1 VNKKLLSALAVIVWF
16 LAACQPVSPAGTPT
30 PTVTPLPASPTAET
44 DSPSPTAPAPDP
56 AIPDFS
62 RIVIVIF
69 ENKEFDKVIGNP
81 QMPVFNRLAQEYTLL
96 TGHYAVAHPSLPNYI
111 ALTGGDT
118 FGIDSDCR
126 DCFVNAPSLP
136 DLIEQSGRTWKTYQ
150 EDMPSPC
157 FLGNKGDYAQK
168 HNPFVYFD
176 PIRLDAARCER
187 SVVPLAELDAD
198 LAAGTL
204 PNYSFISPNLCHD
217 SHDCGLDVSDQWLDG
232 LLARLLPALD
242 ATGEPYLVVL
252 TFDEGN
258 KDGSCCGLP
267 EPGGGRVATVLVSP
281 QAKNGF
287 QDDTPYSHYSL
298 LKTISAAWGLAY
310 LGHAADETT
319 PLILAPW
326 K

>member
-1 VNKKLLSALAVIVWF
+1 MNKKFLPALIAFAWL
-16 LAACQPVSPAGTPT
+16 LAACRPVPLPPAGTPV
-30 PTVTPLPASPTAET
+30 PTGTPLPASPTAAL
-44 DSPSPTAPAPDP
+44 DFPSPTAPTPDP

-62 RIVIVIF
+62 HIVIVIF

-81 QMPVFNRLAQEYTLL
+81 QMPVYNRLAREYTLL
-96 TGHYAVAHPSLPNYI
+96 SSHYAVAHPSLPNYI
-111 ALTGGDT
+111 ALVSGDT

-150 EDMPSPC
+150 EDMPAPC

-187 SVVPLAELDAD
+187 SVVPLAELDVD
-198 LAAGTL
+198 LEAGTL
-204 PNYSFISPNLCHD
+204 PDFIFISPNLCHD

-232 LLARLLPALD
+232 LLKKLLPALD
-242 ATGEPYLVVL
+242 ATGEPYLVAL

-258 KDGSCCGLP
+258 RSGSCCGLP
-267 EPGGGRVATVLVSP
+267 EQAGGRVATVLLSP
-281 QAKNGF
+281 QARSGF
-287 QDDTPYSHYSL
+287 QDETPYSHYSL
-298 LKTISAAWGLAY
+298 LKTISAAWGLPTWAMPP
-310 LGHAADETT
+310 TK
-319 PLILAPW
+319 PPR
-326 K
+326 